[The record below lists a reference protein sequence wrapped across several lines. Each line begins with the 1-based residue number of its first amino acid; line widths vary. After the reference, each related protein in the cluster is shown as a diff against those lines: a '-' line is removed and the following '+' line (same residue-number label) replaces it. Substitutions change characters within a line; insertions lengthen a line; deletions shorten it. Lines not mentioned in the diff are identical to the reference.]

1 MIREGRKKI
10 FAKNLKIKE
19 ATKREKTGR
28 VAAQNKKDRDKS
40 HCSKVMLRETM
51 SALNLTLGKDPT
63 EPCTAFS
70 TFSSIFKFQLN
81 SSLSERPLM
90 TSLSRV
96 GLQDAPPSS
105 SPLRSRL
112 VGTAHPPYPRIPRSR
127 IHLLASIPPLGA
139 QPEQSFH
146 RPMQVCADVC
156 RVTKHLS
163 RQPHTLPAE
172 VQQRK
177 ALPSGSGS

>member
-19 ATKREKTGR
+19 ATKREKTGH

-51 SALNLTLGKDPT
+51 SALNLTLGKDTT
-63 EPCTAFS
+63 EPCTAFL

-81 SSLSERPLM
+81 SSLSERPLR

-127 IHLLASIPPLGA
+127 IHLSL
-139 QPEQSFH
+139 QF
-146 RPMQVCADVC
+146 
-156 RVTKHLS
+156 
-163 RQPHTLPAE
+163 
-172 VQQRK
+172 
-177 ALPSGSGS
+177 LPSVLNQSSPFTDPCRCVQTCAE